1 MARVL
6 VIDDEAAMRRLI
18 LRILTG
24 EGHDV
29 IEAASG
35 PQGLHEFDKQQ
46 PDVVIVD
53 ILMPETDGIEVIQ
66 KMLRQQ
72 PGLGIIAISG
82 GGTVAPDFYL
92 DLAGKFGARRY
103 LEKPFTAAALI
114 EAVASL
120 LNPPVAET

>member
-1 MARVL
+1 
-6 VIDDEAAMRRLI
+6 
-18 LRILTG
+18 
-24 EGHDV
+24 
-29 IEAASG
+29 
-35 PQGLHEFDKQQ
+35 
-46 PDVVIVD
+46 
-53 ILMPETDGIEVIQ
+53 
-66 KMLRQQ
+66 MLRQQ